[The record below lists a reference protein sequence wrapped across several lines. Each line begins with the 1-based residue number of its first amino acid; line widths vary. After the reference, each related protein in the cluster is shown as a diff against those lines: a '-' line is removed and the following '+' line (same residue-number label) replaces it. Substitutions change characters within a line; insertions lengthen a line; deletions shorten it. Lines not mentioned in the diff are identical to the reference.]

1 MIVTTAGRT
10 NPSMIAKAKQIADE
24 LDILY
29 VPRQKMSVE
38 ALQMQYGDEVMVVGK
53 KRLEIYPSDGTSSF
67 FFHPN
72 SAMFRVKR
80 VLRGETEPFLE
91 ATKLQPGMSFLDC
104 TVGIGSD
111 SIVASTVTG
120 ENGIV
125 VGTEGNRY
133 IAYLVQQGL
142 RQWDSGIVQMNEAM
156 RRIQVFHADYLS
168 FLRSLPDHSFDVVYF
183 DPMFEQS
190 IVESDGI
197 QGIKSFALYTEL
209 AEEAIFHAKRVA
221 RQRVVLKDYWQSTR
235 FHRFGFSV
243 YARKTAKF
251 HFAVIELAEGIEKNK
266 DGDIHGRR

>member
-10 NPSMIAKAKQIADE
+10 NQNMIEKAKQIAAE
-24 LDILY
+24 LAISY
-29 VPRQKMSVE
+29 VPRRKMSVE
-38 ALQMQYGDEVMVVGK
+38 ALQEQYGDDILVVGK
-53 KRLEIYPSDGTSSF
+53 NRLEMHPAGTSNSPF

-80 VLRGETEPFLE
+80 ILRGESEPFLE
-91 ATKLQPGMSFLDC
+91 ATKLQHGMSFLDC
-104 TVGIGSD
+104 TLGMGAD
-111 SIVASTVTG
+111 SIVASVVTG
-120 ENGIV
+120 ESGKV

-156 RRIQVFHADYLS
+156 RNIQVIHADYRS
-168 FLRSLPDHSFDVVYF
+168 FLSSLPDRSFDVVYF

-209 AEEAIFHAKRVA
+209 TEDVIYHAKRVA
-221 RQRVVLKDYWQSTR
+221 RQRVVLKDHWQSAK
-235 FHRFGFSV
+235 FQRFGFSV
-243 YARKTAKF
+243 YVRKTAKF
-251 HFAVIELAEGIEKNK
+251 HFATIELAEE
-266 DGDIHGRR
+266 